1 MREKEKKPTQKNK
14 AIRAT
19 DALTAETIRTLC
31 RENTFP
37 KRSRWLIAQPIA
49 DLINGFHSHVMIA
62 NEIKVE
68 TYGLMVER
76 YEHQTIAL
84 AYLEAANIKMGL
96 ALTVLDLDADKLEK
110 WAHKFNETRRE
121 VMGWRAGDRRR
132 YEKRFGPISQE
143 SIRET
148 DEFDYAVR
156 SPNPSNANNPRNVN
170 PSGALNNNN
179 ANNSNGVPADRENVR
194 SSKPEGRT
202 QSTHTGVRTSW
213 PAKPAKTSRAP
224 KAKTAPCDADTSGE
238 LL

>member
-1 MREKEKKPTQKNK
+1 
-14 AIRAT
+14 
-19 DALTAETIRTLC
+19 
-31 RENTFP
+31 
-37 KRSRWLIAQPIA
+37 
-49 DLINGFHSHVMIA
+49 MIA

-132 YEKRFGPISQE
+132 YEKRFGQISQE

-156 SPNPSNANNPRNVN
+156 SPNPS
-170 PSGALNNNN
+170 N

-224 KAKTAPCDADTSGE
+224 KAKTALCDADALGVP
-238 LL
+238 L